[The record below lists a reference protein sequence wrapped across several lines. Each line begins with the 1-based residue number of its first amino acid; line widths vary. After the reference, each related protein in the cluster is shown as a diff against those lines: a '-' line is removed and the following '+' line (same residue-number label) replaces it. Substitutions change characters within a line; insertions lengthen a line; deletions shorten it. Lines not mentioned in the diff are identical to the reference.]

1 MTPYLVLKRLFDLF
15 LAAISL
21 IVLAPLFG
29 IIALA
34 IVLDSSGPVFYKG
47 SRIGKDGKP
56 FKIYKFRTMVVHADQ
71 MGSALTSGGDPRV
84 TRVGRIM
91 RKFKIDELPQ
101 LINVLLGEMS
111 VVGPRPES
119 PGYVALYTAQQNR
132 VLQVKPG
139 ITGLTQIQFR
149 NEEALLQRYADV
161 EAAYTETI
169 MPYKLS
175 IDMEYIAQRSFFYD
189 LRLIAETVISLFRTQ
204 EPEIGLPS
212 ASGSEAPAVQ

>member
-1 MTPYLVLKRLFDLF
+1 VKAYVVLKRLFDLI
-15 LAAISL
+15 LAVISL
-21 IVLAPLFG
+21 IMLAPLFG

-34 IVLDSSGPVFYKG
+34 IVFDSPGPVFYKG

-56 FKIYKFRTMVVHADQ
+56 FKIRKFRTMVVRADQ

-101 LINVLLGEMS
+101 LVNVLLGEMS

-119 PGYVALYTAQQNR
+119 PGYVALYTPQQR
-132 VLQVKPG
+132 QVLKVPPG
-139 ITGLTQIQFR
+139 ITGLTQVQFR

-161 EAAYTETI
+161 ETAYIEMI

-175 IDMEYIAQRSFFYD
+175 IDTEYIARRSFFYD
-189 LRLIAETVISLFRTQ
+189 LRLIVETVASLFRTE
-204 EPEIGLPS
+204 EPEIGLPTTS
-212 ASGSEAPAVQ
+212 SSEATAVQ

>member
-1 MTPYLVLKRLFDLF
+1 VTPYVVLKRLFDLI
-15 LAAISL
+15 LAVISL
-21 IVLAPLFG
+21 IMLAPLFG

-34 IVLDSSGPVFYKG
+34 IVLDSPGPIFYKG

-56 FKIYKFRTMVVHADQ
+56 FRIFKFRTMVVHADQ

-84 TRVGRIM
+84 TRMGRIL

-119 PGYVALYTAQQNR
+119 PGYVALYSAQQSQ
-132 VLQVKPG
+132 VLDVQPG

-149 NEEALLQRYADV
+149 NEEALLQRYTDA
-161 EAAYTETI
+161 EGAYIEMI

-175 IDMEYIAQRSFFYD
+175 IDMEYIAQRSFLYD
-189 LRLIAETVISLFRTQ
+189 LRLIAETVVSLFRTQ
-204 EPEIGLPS
+204 EPEIELLS
-212 ASGSEAPAVQ
+212 TSGTEAPAVQ

>member
-1 MTPYLVLKRLFDLF
+1 MTPYVVLKRLFDLI
-15 LAAISL
+15 LAVISL
-21 IVLAPLFG
+21 IMLAPLFG

-34 IVLDSSGPVFYKG
+34 IVLDSPGPIFYKG

-56 FKIYKFRTMVVHADQ
+56 FRIFKFRTMVVHADQ

-84 TRVGRIM
+84 TRMGRIL

-119 PGYVALYTAQQNR
+119 PGYVALYSAQQSQ
-132 VLQVKPG
+132 VLDVQPG

-149 NEEALLQRYADV
+149 NEEALLQRYTDA
-161 EAAYTETI
+161 EGAYIEMI

-175 IDMEYIAQRSFFYD
+175 IDMEYIAQRSFLYD
-189 LRLIAETVISLFRTQ
+189 LRLIAETVVSLFRTQ
-204 EPEIGLPS
+204 EPEIELLS
-212 ASGSEAPAVQ
+212 TSGTEAPAVQ